1 LVVGAASEDGGTR
14 GIGGDP
20 NDRSR
25 ADSGAAY
32 VLARDPAGNWSQQA
46 YLKADNAD
54 TLDNFGYAVAISG
67 DSIAVGAP
75 QESSKAVGIAGDET
89 DNSAAFSGAVYV
101 FRRDSSEQWHQEA
114 YIKASDSVAGITF
127 GRALALDGDTLVV
140 SARRMLVGSV
150 YVFRRDESGVWSQ
163 QATVTASDSAPDSGF
178 GDSLALQGDT
188 LIVGS
193 PWHGGLFSRKG
204 AVYVFE
210 RSGGAW
216 SEKIRLQGSNT
227 DDYDTFGSSVA
238 LSGTTLAVGAPGESS
253 GAVGVDGNQ
262 SDNSKSESGAAYV
275 FERGAGGWAQVA
287 YIKASNTDSGDLF
300 GDSVALSGDWLAVT
314 AENEASVATGVDG
327 VQTDN
332 SRPGSGAAY
341 LFVRDADGSWSQE
354 LYLKATNA
362 DVNDRFGRSSAALS
376 RAMLIVGAAF
386 EDSNAVGVDGDQSN
400 NTVSGSG
407 AVYVFE

>member
-1 LVVGAASEDGGTR
+1 MRSSENGGAR
-14 GIGGDP
+14 GIDGNPD
-20 NDRSR
+20 DLSR

-32 VLARDPAGNWSQQA
+32 VFARDPVGNWSQQA

-54 TLDNFGYAVAISG
+54 TQDGFGSAVAISG
-67 DSIAVGAP
+67 DLIAVSAP

-89 DNSAAFSGAVYV
+89 DNSALYSGAVYV

-114 YIKASDSVAGITF
+114 YIKASDSVAGIGF
-127 GRALALDGDTLVV
+127 GRAVALDGDTLAV
-140 SARRMLVGSV
+140 SARHTLEGSV

-163 QATVTASDSAPDSGF
+163 QATVTPSDSATDDGF
-178 GDSLALQGDT
+178 GNTLALEGDT

-193 PWHGGLFSRKG
+193 PFHGGVPRQRG

-216 SEKIRLQGSNT
+216 SEKVRLQGSNT
-227 DDYDTFGSSVA
+227 DDYDTFGNSVA

-253 GAVGVDGNQ
+253 SAVGVDGNQ
-262 SDNSKSESGAAYV
+262 SDNSKSQSGAAYV
-275 FERGAGGWAQVA
+275 FEKGAGGWVQVA
-287 YIKASNTDSGDLF
+287 YIKASNTDSKDLF
-300 GDSVALSGDWLAVT
+300 GSTMALSGDWLAVT
-314 AENEASVATGVDG
+314 ASNEASVATGVDG

-341 LFVRDADGSWSQE
+341 LFVRDADGKWSQE
-354 LYLKATNA
+354 LYLKAMNA
-362 DVNDRFGRSSAALS
+362 DANDRFGVHALS
-376 RAMLIVGAAF
+376 RAMLIVGAPQ

-400 NTVSGSG
+400 NTVSASG